1 MLAGQAHGNAVGV
14 TAAAEL
20 EEDVEEDVVAG
31 EDEEVADMS
40 ILIEVLEDEP
50 VGTST
55 EDGLDVVVV
64 VVVVVSL
71 ALSA

>member
-1 MLAGQAHGNAVGV
+1 
-14 TAAAEL
+14 
-20 EEDVEEDVVAG
+20 
-31 EDEEVADMS
+31 MS

-50 VGTST
+50 VGTSA
-55 EDGLDVVVV
+55 EDELDVVVV

>member
-1 MLAGQAHGNAVGV
+1 MLAGQANGNAVGV
-14 TAAAEL
+14 AAAAEL
-20 EEDVEEDVVAG
+20 EEDVDVVAG

-40 ILIEVLEDEP
+40 ILIELLEDER
-50 VGTST
+50 VGTSA
-55 EDGLDVVVV
+55 EDEPDDVVVV

>member
-1 MLAGQAHGNAVGV
+1 MLAGQAYGNAVGV
-14 TAAAEL
+14 AAAAEL
-20 EEDVEEDVVAG
+20 EEDVDVVAV

-40 ILIEVLEDEP
+40 ILIELLEDEP
-50 VGTST
+50 VGISA
-55 EDGLDVVVV
+55 EDEPDDVVVV

>member
-1 MLAGQAHGNAVGV
+1 MLAGQACGNAVGV
-14 TAAAEL
+14 AAAAEL
-20 EEDVEEDVVAG
+20 EEDVDVVAD

-40 ILIEVLEDEP
+40 ILIELLEDEP
-50 VGTST
+50 VGISA
-55 EDGLDVVVV
+55 EDEPDDVVV

>member
-1 MLAGQAHGNAVGV
+1 
-14 TAAAEL
+14 
-20 EEDVEEDVVAG
+20 
-31 EDEEVADMS
+31 MS